1 MLHVSTMQMWL
12 LLHFNKLKAVFVE
25 SLLALSGL
33 PPDMLN
39 QAVGPLT
46 SSRGPL
52 DLDETKDTP
61 AGLLKI
67 RDDSE
72 EPRPRRGN
80 VWLIPAQTYLKVEDE
95 EGRNLE
101 KRRNLLNC
109 LIVRILKAH
118 GDEGLHI
125 SQVVCLV
132 LEAWQKGPCPPRGL
146 VSNFGRGSTCGSAD
160 VLSCILYLLG
170 KGTVR
175 RQDDRPQMLSYAVP
189 MTVME
194 PHTESLN
201 PGSLGP
207 NPPLTF
213 HTLQIRSRGVPY
225 ASCTSTQSFSTFR

>member
-1 MLHVSTMQMWL
+1 MRLGLAVLGLGARGGVSW
-12 LLHFNKLKAVFVE
+12 A
-25 SLLALSGL
+25 SLTSF
-33 PPDMLN
+33 PF
-39 QAVGPLT
+39 GPLH
-46 SSRGPL
+46 
-52 DLDETKDTP
+52 
-61 AGLLKI
+61 
-67 RDDSE
+67 
-72 EPRPRRGN
+72 
-80 VWLIPAQTYLKVEDE
+80 Q
-95 EGRNLE
+95 
-101 KRRNLLNC
+101 
-109 LIVRILKAH
+109 
-118 GDEGLHI
+118 
-125 SQVVCLV
+125 V

>member
-1 MLHVSTMQMWL
+1 MWL
-12 LLHFNKLKAVFVE
+12 LLYLNDLKAVSVE

-33 PPDMLN
+33 SPDMLD
-39 QAVGPLT
+39 QAIGPLT

-52 DLDETKDTP
+52 DLEEQKDVP
-61 AGLLKI
+61 GRVLKI
-67 RDDSE
+67 RDASE

-80 VWLIPAQTYLKVEDE
+80 VWLIPPQTYLKAEDE

-125 SQVVCLV
+125 DQLVCRV
-132 LEAWQKGPCPPRGL
+132 LDAWQKGPCPPRGL
-146 VSNFGRGSTCGSAD
+146 VSSLGKGSACGSTD
-160 VLSCILYLLG
+160 VLSCVLHLLG

-175 RQDDRPQMLSYAVP
+175 RHDDRPHTLSYAVP
-189 MTVME
+189 VTVME

-201 PGSLGP
+201 PGSSGP

-225 ASCTSTQSFSTFR
+225 ASCTGTHSFSTFR